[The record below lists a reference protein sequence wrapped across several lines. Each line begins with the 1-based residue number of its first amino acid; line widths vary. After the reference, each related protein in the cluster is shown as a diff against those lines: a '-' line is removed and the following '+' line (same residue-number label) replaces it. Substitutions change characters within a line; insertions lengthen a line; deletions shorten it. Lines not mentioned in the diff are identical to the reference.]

1 MCAKKKPAMLE
12 PDMQD
17 AVIYTRYSSHNQ
29 RDCSIEQQVADCEI
43 FARQNNLR
51 VVKVYADRHL
61 SGTTDNRPQFQQM
74 LKDASHGHW
83 AYVICW
89 KIDRFARN
97 RYDSATYKFR
107 LKKAGVRVLYAK
119 ESIPDGPEGILLES
133 VLEGSAEYYSAALAQ
148 NIRRGM
154 KYNAEQCKVNS
165 GSIPFGYSK
174 GPDGRFAIHE
184 ANAEWCGRSS
194 ARLRRGCPL
203 WTSPTI

>member
-74 LKDASHGHW
+74 LKDAAHGHW

-97 RYDSATYKFR
+97 RYC
-107 LKKAGVRVLYAK
+107 LLYT
-119 ESIPDGPEGILLES
+119 SD
-133 VLEGSAEYYSAALAQ
+133 AAD
-148 NIRRGM
+148 
-154 KYNAEQCKVNS
+154 E
-165 GSIPFGYSK
+165 
-174 GPDGRFAIHE
+174 
-184 ANAEWCGRSS
+184 
-194 ARLRRGCPL
+194 
-203 WTSPTI
+203 